1 MFRAV
6 FKHGLEKNLSTLAI
20 GEPGYCTD
28 TKRLW
33 VGTESGNVHIL
44 TGEQFASIAVAIN
57 PKSHKG
63 IRFMLLPEKK
73 EIETIET
80 IETKGWWSRFLSF
93 LRRGKLV
100 GGEI

>member
-1 MFRAV
+1 MLRII
-6 FKHGLEKNLSTLAI
+6 FKHGLEKSLPTLAI
-20 GEPGYCTD
+20 GELGYCED

-44 TGEQFASIAVAIN
+44 TGEQYATIATTFN
-57 PKSHKG
+57 PGSHEG
-63 IRFMLLPEKK
+63 IRFLPFPEKK
-73 EIETIET
+73 E